1 MKNWIFFPL
10 LALMALTLGNLSGCA
25 TMSTKIAIEPKFIIS
40 TDSVIPGSGNIV
52 KFKGS
57 PVTLE
62 GNGVKVGDPAPE
74 AALTGNDLKQVL
86 LPGDKGRVKIISIVP
101 SLDTKVCENQTHLF
115 SEKNGG
121 LDKEIDIITISM
133 DLPFAQAHFS
143 ERAGIK
149 NLRFLSDY
157 KTADFGRRYG
167 LLIKELRLLSRS
179 VIVLDKENVIRYI
192 QVVPELTQLPDYERA
207 LAIAKSLL

>member
-1 MKNWIFFPL
+1 MKNEIFFPL
-10 LALMALTLGNLSGCA
+10 LALMSLALGNLNGCA
-25 TMSTKIAIEPKFIIS
+25 TISTKIAVEPKFTIS
-40 TDSVIPGSGNIV
+40 TESVIPGSGNIV
-52 KFKGS
+52 TLKGS

-86 LPGDKGRVKIISIVP
+86 LPGEKGRVKIISIVP

-115 SEKNGG
+115 SERNEG
-121 LDKEIDIITISM
+121 LDKDVDIITISM
-133 DLPFAQAHFS
+133 DLPFAQARFS
-143 ERAGIK
+143 ERADIK

-167 LLIKELRLLSRS
+167 LLIKELRLLTRT
-179 VIVLDKENVIRYI
+179 VIVLDKENVIRYM

-207 LAIAKSLL
+207 LAIAKNLL

>member
-1 MKNWIFFPL
+1 MKRKIHLISMIFGLVVF
-10 LALMALTLGNLSGCA
+10 SGCA
-25 TMSTKIAIEPKFIIS
+25 NFHAYSHVEPKFTIAS
-40 TDSVIPGSGNIV
+40 SSVNTGSGNSITM
-52 KFKGS
+52 KGA

-62 GNGVKVGDPAPE
+62 GESIKIGDNAPE
-74 AALTGNDLKQVL
+74 VTLAGTDLKPVA

-115 SEKNGG
+115 SERNNG
-121 LDKEIDIITISM
+121 LDKDVDIITISM
-133 DLPFAQAHFS
+133 DLPFAQARFS
-143 ERAGIK
+143 ERAEIK
-149 NLRFLSDY
+149 NLRFLSDH

-192 QVVPELTQLPDYERA
+192 QVVPELTQLPDFERA

>member
-1 MKNWIFFPL
+1 MKRKIHLISLIFGLVVF
-10 LALMALTLGNLSGCA
+10 SGCA
-25 TMSTKIAIEPKFIIS
+25 NFHAFSHVEPKYTIAS
-40 TDSVIPGSGNIV
+40 SSVNTGSGNSTTM
-52 KFKGS
+52 KGA

-62 GNGVKVGDPAPE
+62 GESIKIGDNAPE
-74 AALTGNDLKQVL
+74 VTLVGTDLKPVV

-115 SEKNGG
+115 SERNNG
-121 LDKEIDIITISM
+121 LDKDVDIITISM
-133 DLPFAQAHFS
+133 DLPFAQARFL

-149 NLRFLSDY
+149 NLRFLSDH

-207 LAIAKSLL
+207 LAIARNLL